1 MLPSI
6 FSENLFDDFFNSA
19 MFPKAEHELYGK
31 HAKNLMNTDVR
42 EVENGYEIDMN
53 LPGFKKDEVEIQL
66 QDGCLTVSAAKGL
79 DKDEEDKK
87 GRYIRQER
95 YAGSLSRSF
104 YVGEDVEP
112 QDVKAKYESG
122 VLTVLIPKK
131 EPKKIVSGREHRVD
145 VGRLGDKYFINAADF
160 GAFTWLPYTTP
171 QRLKN
176 KMGFYAYVLDG
187 IKDLAKLQ
195 SEHLRIT
202 INDQTQEGEFVFGVV
217 ASSSALA
224 GALDF
229 FGQKVVADDGLFEVL
244 LIRRP
249 NSPAELQSTIAALRE
264 QNLNNEL
271 ISFCRTD
278 RIEVECMKKLA
289 WALDGEKCVGGSRH
303 ALEMLPR
310 RVRIVY

>member
-1 MLPSI
+1 MSGLWW
-6 FSENLFDDFFNSA
+6 NR
-19 MFPKAEHELYGK
+19 LY
-31 HAKNLMNTDVR
+31 
-42 EVENGYEIDMN
+42 
-53 LPGFKKDEVEIQL
+53 FKPQ
-66 QDGCLTVSAAKGL
+66 
-79 DKDEEDKK
+79 ED
-87 GRYIRQER
+87 Q
-95 YAGSLSRSF
+95 SHN
-104 YVGEDVEP
+104 P
-112 QDVKAKYESG
+112 
-122 VLTVLIPKK
+122 
-131 EPKKIVSGREHRVD
+131 GREHRVD
-145 VGRLGDKYFINAADF
+145 VGRLGDKFFINAADF

-289 WALDGEKCVGGSRH
+289 WALDGEKYVGGSRH

>member
-1 MLPSI
+1 MPSG
-6 FSENLFDDFFNSA
+6 STNDF
-19 MFPKAEHELYGK
+19 AEFHGISC
-31 HAKNLMNTDVR
+31 D
-42 EVENGYEIDMN
+42 
-53 LPGFKKDEVEIQL
+53 
-66 QDGCLTVSAAKGL
+66 TVKTA
-79 DKDEEDKK
+79 
-87 GRYIRQER
+87 
-95 YAGSLSRSF
+95 
-104 YVGEDVEP
+104 
-112 QDVKAKYESG
+112 
-122 VLTVLIPKK
+122 
-131 EPKKIVSGREHRVD
+131 KKIVSGREHRVD
-145 VGRLGDKYFINAADF
+145 VGRLGDKFFINAADF

-229 FGQKVVADDGLFEVL
+229 FGQKVVA
-244 LIRRP
+244 RRRSVRGAAHP
-249 NSPAELQSTIAALRE
+249 TPELAAELQSTIAALRE